1 MKVNTL
7 IEQKMTITI
16 TCEKGN
22 AYSVHTQ
29 MIALL
34 QACGQYVDTT
44 YDVFAGTYVHDS
56 DLDGEYELTDFYRLD
71 EQYDRYG
78 ANEGMIFQYNVPP
91 VPERTVQEIQH
102 ALDTKLKGAL

>member
-1 MKVNTL
+1 MKVSTL
-7 IEQKMTITI
+7 IEQKMSITI
-16 TCEKGN
+16 KCEKGN

-44 YDVFAGTYVHDS
+44 YDVVAGTYVYDN
-56 DLDGEYELTDFYRLD
+56 DLQGKYELTNFYRLD
-71 EQYDRYG
+71 EQYDKYS
-78 ANEGMIFQYNVPP
+78 ADNGMIFRYNVPP
-91 VPERTVQEIQH
+91 VSEKTVQEIQH